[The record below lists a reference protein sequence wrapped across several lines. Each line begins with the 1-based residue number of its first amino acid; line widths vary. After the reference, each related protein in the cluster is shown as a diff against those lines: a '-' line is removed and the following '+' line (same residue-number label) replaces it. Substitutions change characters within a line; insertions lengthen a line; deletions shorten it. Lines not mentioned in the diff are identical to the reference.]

1 MNFDIIS
8 LDNLDWVDI
17 TVGILML
24 VMFGLVFVG
33 MTGYASA
40 DIQDATNTTN
50 LTGTVDPDLTGINV
64 TVEQYINDS
73 YQLIG
78 SNDTYVDQNGNIRYS
93 VEIYKNKSTRIDIGN
108 KQGKLDYR
116 STIISVDGS
125 EPYSYDISADV
136 NRSDTFSAYG
146 YITNRSDVNLSDVSV
161 SLKLEGSVI
170 ENTTTNSSGYYEF
183 SGLNSSYSVT
193 DNTSGYTVDRVE
205 PAYTRYDTNII
216 GYPVQSLSTFD
227 PDTRRT
233 DLTYEQETYNL
244 SIDVPSSQ
252 VKIGEQTQFTANVS
266 GATGVD
272 SENISYTWFVDT
284 IRQNTT
290 EKVLNYTFQSEGT
303 HQIKLVSD
311 VPNYGTQTAYLSGT
325 ENWSET
331 QEQPDVTNLTVEVYN
346 ESGNPIT
353 PETLNVIGGT
363 LRTQNSHVSTW
374 LVKNLSESKK
384 ITAYEDG
391 YENLTKDVDA
401 GELSPGVNKTVS
413 ITLSP
418 TTDDVVVVPTSNSDR
433 PITVSPLAW
442 GDYILRIPATIF
454 NVGSNAIG
462 AGLGALGVLGGVLAL
477 IAVLGIGSL
486 VVFGGGSFL
495 AWLLAVS
502 KPFRIARNIKRV
514 LSNGVSSITDLFD
527 WF

>member
-1 MNFDIIS
+1 MNFDIVNMES
-8 LDNLDWVDI
+8 LDWVDI
-17 TVGILML
+17 AVGILMI
-24 VMFGLVFVG
+24 VMFSLVLMG

-50 LTGTVDPDLTGINV
+50 ITGTVQPELTGINV

-78 SNDTYVDQNGNIRYS
+78 SNDTYVDENRNIRYS
-93 VEIYKNKSTRIDIGN
+93 VEIYKNKSTRIDIAN
-108 KQGKLDYR
+108 KQSKLDYR

-125 EPYSYDISADV
+125 EPYTYDISADV
-136 NRSDTFSAYG
+136 NRSDTFTTYG
-146 YITNRSDVNLSDVSV
+146 YITNRSGTNLSDVSV
-161 SLKLEGSVI
+161 SLKLEGSLI
-170 ENTTTNSSGYYEF
+170 ENTTTNSTGYYEF
-183 SGLNSSYSVT
+183 TGLNSSYEVT

-216 GYPVQSLSTFD
+216 GYSVQSLSSFD

-233 DLTYEQETYNL
+233 DLTYEQETYNI

-266 GATGVD
+266 GVTGVD
-272 SENISYTWFVDT
+272 SKNISYTWFVDT
-284 IRQNTT
+284 IRQNAT
-290 EKVLNYTFQSEGT
+290 EKVLDYTFDVKGT

-311 VPNYGTQTAYLSGT
+311 VPKYGEKTAYLSGNDT
-325 ENWSET
+325 WSEGEVKLT
-331 QEQPDVTNLTVEVYN
+331 QTNLTVEVYN
-346 ESGNPIT
+346 ESGDPIT
-353 PETLNVIGGT
+353 PETLNVIAGT
-363 LRTQNSHVSTW
+363 LRTQDGHVSTW
-374 LVKNLSESKK
+374 LVKNLSEPKT

-391 YENLTKDVDA
+391 YENLSKQVDST
-401 GELSPGVNKTVS
+401 ELSAGVNKTVS

-418 TTDDVVVVPTSNSDR
+418 VSDDVVVVPTSQTDR

-454 NVGSNAIG
+454 DVGGQALG
-462 AGLGALGVLGGVLAL
+462 AGLGALGALGGVVAL
-477 IAVLGIGSL
+477 ITVLGIGSL
-486 VVFGGGSFL
+486 LVLGGGSLL
-495 AWLLAVS
+495 AWLWAVS
-502 KPFRIARNIKRV
+502 QPFRILRRV
-514 LSNGVSSITDLFD
+514 KKIASDGVSSITDMFD